1 MTRRRRHNPSVSD
14 NEFWKTGYDNRLT
27 YDLYYERIMDLAIS
41 RFEYKNLPET
51 VDQRYME
58 LALLGDGMAI
68 YFRDDVIGDLCLRT
82 MIDGRLGLYDIPFRR
97 KAYAN
102 NGYNRNLT
110 ANNSVLI
117 YNNYLRTPSL
127 IQIAYYA
134 SSLSKL
140 DVTRDININAQKT
153 PILVTANERER
164 LSMQNLYMKYDG
176 NQPYIFGTKSFNPD
190 SFKVFKTDAP
200 FVADKLNIL
209 KSDIWNEML
218 SWLGISNISINKKER
233 LITDEV
239 QRSQGGTVASRL
251 SPLEARRDGI
261 EKVNKMFGTDIEVS
275 FREDLDT
282 TMPSE
287 PYLSN
292 DAGSEGGDSNE

>member
-1 MTRRRRHNPSVSD
+1 MARRRRHNPSVSD
-14 NEFWKTGYDNRLT
+14 NEFWKTGFDNRLT

-41 RFEYKNLPET
+41 RFEYKNLPDT

-58 LALLGDGMAI
+58 LALLGDGMAV

-200 FVADKLNIL
+200 FVADKLNML

-261 EKVNKMFGTDIEVS
+261 EKVNKMFGTEIEVS

-292 DAGSEGGDSNE
+292 ENTSEGGDSDE

>member
-1 MTRRRRHNPSVSD
+1 MARRKRHNPSVSD
-14 NEFWKTGYDNRLT
+14 NEFWKTDFDNRLT
-27 YDLYYERIMDLAIS
+27 YDLYYVRIMDLAIS
-41 RFEYKNLPET
+41 RFEYKNLPDT

-58 LALLGDGMAI
+58 LALLSDAMAV

-110 ANNSVLI
+110 ADNSVLI
-117 YNNYLRTPSL
+117 YNNYLRTPSIL
-127 IQIAYYA
+127 QIGYYA
-134 SSLSKL
+134 SSLAKL
-140 DVTRDININAQKT
+140 DITRDININAQKT

-176 NQPYIFGTKSFNPD
+176 NQPYLFGTKSFNPD

-200 FVADKLNIL
+200 FVADKLNML

-282 TMPSE
+282 TMPNE

-292 DAGSEGGDSNE
+292 ENTSEGGDSDE

>member
-1 MTRRRRHNPSVSD
+1 MARRRRHNPSVSD
-14 NEFWKTGYDNRLT
+14 NEFWKTGFDNRLT

-41 RFEYKNLPET
+41 RFEYKNLPDT

-58 LALLGDGMAI
+58 LALLGDGMAV

-82 MIDGRLGLYDIPFRR
+82 MIDGRLGLYEIPFRR

-164 LSMQNLYMKYDG
+164 LSMQNLYLKYDG
-176 NQPYIFGTKSFNPD
+176 NQPYIFGVKSFNPD
-190 SFKVFKTDAP
+190 AFKVFKTDAP
-200 FVADKLNIL
+200 FVADKLNTL

-292 DAGSEGGDSNE
+292 ENTSKGGDSDE